1 MSNDSQ
7 EVAILLETLQ
17 QDILDGINGI
27 DTMYNIIDTL
37 IGKVNERVN
46 THESTI
52 MTLDSA
58 LDKAMQA
65 GQYDAM
71 DYIRHEYAYEKEHED
86 DDSTFIDGYYGIY
99 RISEETAEYYGWDYV
114 YSNWET
120 TEFLGSV
127 NYAEAIKDIERI

>member
-1 MSNDSQ
+1 MSNEAQ
-7 EVAILLETLQ
+7 EVAMVLETLQ
-17 QDILDGINGI
+17 QDILDGINGN

-71 DYIRHEYAYEKEHED
+71 DYITLSKQVITSADRELVEAMQ
-86 DDSTFIDGYYGIY
+86 TFQKLLDELNKTSKALHNI
-99 RISEETAEYYGWDYV
+99 EEIMVDYV
-114 YSNWET
+114 SKN
-120 TEFLGSV
+120 
-127 NYAEAIKDIERI
+127 R

>member
-7 EVAILLETLQ
+7 EVAVLLETLQ
-17 QDILDGINGI
+17 QDILDGINGN

-58 LDKAMQA
+58 IDKAMQA

-71 DYIRHEYAYEKEHED
+71 DYITLSKQVIT
-86 DDSTFIDGYYGIY
+86 STDRELVEAMQTFQKLLDELNKT
-99 RISEETAEYYGWDYV
+99 SKALHNVEEIMVDYV
-114 YSNWET
+114 SKN
-120 TEFLGSV
+120 
-127 NYAEAIKDIERI
+127 R